1 MVNVGNTDV
10 FLYPRTSLG
19 TLQCVHV
26 FSLPAGV
33 REVLL
38 VTARVSSHA
47 VQVTKPTIKEQM
59 ETIELP
65 LLERAEQEQV
75 QALLGRYHTVFSAHE
90 GDLGCTNL
98 LSYDI
103 LLLDEAP
110 VRQRYRR
117 IPPSEYELVK
127 SHINQLLPIN
137 YFQSI
142 TESQVIRESC
152 SPYASPIV
160 LVKKKDGSLRLCV
173 DYCQLNS
180 KTRKDA
186 SPLPRIEES
195 LDALTGAGWFST
207 VDWPVNITR
216 YQSRRRTRLTPQG
229 FCTPFGLSGTECHLG
244 SAMLPQRFSD

>member
-160 LVKKKDGSLRLCV
+160 LVKK
-173 DYCQLNS
+173 
-180 KTRKDA
+180 RKMA
-186 SPLPRIEES
+186 HCGYVLII
-195 LDALTGAGWFST
+195 
-207 VDWPVNITR
+207 VN
-216 YQSRRRTRLTPQG
+216 
-229 FCTPFGLSGTECHLG
+229 
-244 SAMLPQRFSD
+244 